1 MLITPLDL
9 ENGPH
14 PVDVVLPPGTIEFGD
29 GGATAQTGPLTVE
42 GQAEPIEEHRGPREI
57 VLDIR
62 LRAKWAGK
70 FEAVCARCVEPVE
83 YQLSGE
89 FDLIF
94 RPQAVDA
101 DGAERAITAAETE
114 IGYYEERGLLLE
126 DVLREQV
133 WLTLPVRSLCQPD
146 CKGLCPHCGRNQN
159 LEKCNCAVEEIENPR
174 WNALSDLSVRLKSEQ
189 KEPG

>member
-9 ENGPH
+9 ENGPI
-14 PVDVVLPPGTIEFGD
+14 PVKVVLPPGTIEFGD
-29 GGATAQTGPLTVE
+29 GGATVQSGPLTVD
-42 GQAEPIEEHRGPREI
+42 GQAEPIEEHRGPKEI

-62 LRAKWAGK
+62 IRAKWDGN
-70 FEAVCARCVEPVE
+70 FEAACARCVEPVPHS
-83 YQLSGE
+83 LAGE

-114 IGYYEERGLLLE
+114 IGYYEESGLLLE

-133 WLTLPVRSLCQPD
+133 WLTLPVRSLCRPD

-159 LEKCNCAVEEIENPR
+159 HETCQCAANVTDPR
-174 WNALSDLSVRLKSEQ
+174 WKALSDLGARLKSEQ
-189 KEPG
+189 KEQG